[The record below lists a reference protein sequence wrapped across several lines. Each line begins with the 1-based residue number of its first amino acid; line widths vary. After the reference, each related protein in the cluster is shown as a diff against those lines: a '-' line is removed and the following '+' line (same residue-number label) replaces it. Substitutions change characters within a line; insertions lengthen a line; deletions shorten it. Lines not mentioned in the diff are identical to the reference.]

1 VVCSKTGPWK
11 TSQEDIS
18 DQTRGKKKNGKTKN
32 EMAGR
37 FWKGS
42 PGEEGGKMA
51 AEDSTNGA
59 SVNWRWQVCQIAV
72 GSKLK

>member
-1 VVCSKTGPWK
+1 MENKNRSGIAESLLRLGHCSGYYREKLGIDVVCSKTGPWK

-37 FWKGS
+37 F
-42 PGEEGGKMA
+42 
-51 AEDSTNGA
+51 
-59 SVNWRWQVCQIAV
+59 
-72 GSKLK
+72 